1 MVVKRKIAEQL
12 AEHFTR
18 FTTNYCLKHS
28 KKTTRRTT
36 SAIWSIFADLNSPLS
51 SKHPLPRVL
60 AINALL
66 HPLADALAATFSAV
80 AFYCNDDAKPPP
92 RQILREFDV
101 SRIGPRLG
109 GLPHF
114 ETFTWQSFTPAE
126 RVTRS
131 GRRTNRPGWSP
142 HLSCKLDQIKMRD

>member
-1 MVVKRKIAEQL
+1 MVVKTKIAEHS

-18 FTTNYCLKHS
+18 FTTNYCHKKKKNNS
-28 KKTTRRTT
+28 KNTTPWTL
-36 SAIWSIFADLNSPLS
+36 SAIHADLNSPLS

-92 RQILREFDV
+92 R
-101 SRIGPRLG
+101 
-109 GLPHF
+109 
-114 ETFTWQSFTPAE
+114 
-126 RVTRS
+126 
-131 GRRTNRPGWSP
+131 
-142 HLSCKLDQIKMRD
+142 